1 MNSSAR
7 STASKVRSQPPACG
21 AAPTSAPTPS
31 SVSRETLRRS
41 SGDSTCFQ
49 AARRFTLNVYLLD
62 HRPRQSDSHRTQSFG
77 LPRLASSLSRVPGK
91 ASRPRDSAEP
101 TTSQHARR
109 TSHLRQTFATTREA
123 PTRSISSRRRSPASG
138 LRPRHTWAL
147 LRAQSPWHHESQ
159 FCRRVAFGRPS
170 ISPVA
175 ATRTWEVTIQVSGA
189 RRGPDGRPDGRPNGR
204 AFGRGAPQSPV
215 RGLWTGNRFT

>member
-1 MNSSAR
+1 MPEAPRQESALNR
-7 STASKVRSQPPACG
+7 PPAGLRQRVLQHRAVFHVKHCAGALVIPRASKRPA
-21 AAPTSAPTPS
+21 
-31 SVSRETLRRS
+31 VSRETSTYLITVPVSLIHTGRS
-41 SGDSTCFQ
+41 RSDYPGSP
-49 AARRFTLNVYLLD
+49 
-62 HRPRQSDSHRTQSFG
+62 RP
-77 LPRLASSLSRVPGK
+77 LSRVPGK

-189 RRGPDGRPDGRPNGR
+189 RRGPDGRPNGR